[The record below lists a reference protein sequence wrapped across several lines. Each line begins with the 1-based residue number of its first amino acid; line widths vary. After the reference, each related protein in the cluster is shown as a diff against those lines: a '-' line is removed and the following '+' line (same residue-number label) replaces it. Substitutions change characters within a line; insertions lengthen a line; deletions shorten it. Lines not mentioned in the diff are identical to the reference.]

1 MRSFILID
9 GNSPE
14 LFPEFFYHDQHQ
26 FYLSDGHSFPISKYA
41 LLRQRVIESGLLPEE
56 QLSPGP
62 SASDSQLALA
72 HTPEYITKVDQ
83 GGLTER
89 ENRRTGFPWS
99 PELAMRSRRSVGSTI
114 AACRSALRF
123 GFSANLGGGTHHA
136 HADFGQGY
144 CVYNDVAVAALLMQ
158 LEGLAK
164 EILICDCD
172 VHQGNGTA
180 SILQNNPSVYTFSI
194 HGDKNFPF
202 SKSQSTLDV
211 GLKDGTRDAEYL
223 DALDGALEYISARF
237 TPDLVI
243 YLAGADPFYQDRLGR
258 LALTKQGLLQRDQM
272 IFSTF
277 LSHGIPVAVTMS
289 GGYANQ
295 VADIVDIH
303 FGTLQTGLEI
313 WRRVQASG

>member
-1 MRSFILID
+1 M
-9 GNSPE
+9 
-14 LFPEFFYHDQHQ
+14 
-26 FYLSDGHSFPISKYA
+26 
-41 LLRQRVIESGLLPEE
+41 
-56 QLSPGP
+56 
-62 SASDSQLALA
+62 
-72 HTPEYITKVDQ
+72 
-83 GGLTER
+83 
-89 ENRRTGFPWS
+89 
-99 PELAMRSRRSVGSTI
+99 
-114 AACRSALRF
+114 
-123 GFSANLGGGTHHA
+123 
-136 HADFGQGY
+136 
-144 CVYNDVAVAALLMQ
+144 LMQ